1 MSFDNPIYSS
11 TFLKA
16 IKPFTIEEF
25 EELVFGTPAT
35 PIKQSMWE
43 WVTSMTPPLTPALA
57 NCSFSST
64 RASSPEE
71 EPPSAALAFYTFINS
86 NYLPKLFVDDPKIF
100 FSSGPAS
107 NLQGPNH
114 PALNT
119 YALRPHGRD
128 GRAITFHFK

>member
-16 IKPFTIEEF
+16 IEPFTVEEVK
-25 EELVFGTPAT
+25 ELVLGTPAM
-35 PIKQSMWE
+35 PIKRSMWE
-43 WVTSMTPPLTPALA
+43 WVTSMTPPSTPALT

-71 EPPSAALAFYTFINS
+71 EPPSADFDLYTFINS
-86 NYLPKLFVDDPKIF
+86 DYLPELFF
-100 FSSGPAS
+100 LSGQAS

-114 PALNT
+114 PATHT
-119 YALRPHGRD
+119 YALRPRGQD
-128 GRAITFHFK
+128 GSTINFHFK